1 MSAAAAQTVNP
12 NADVLKK
19 GDASN
24 MNINAARGLQDVLK
38 SNLGP
43 KGTLKMLVSGAGDI
57 KLTKDGKVL
66 LTEMQIQ
73 NPTACMIARIATAQD
88 DTTGDGTTSAVL
100 IVGEI
105 MKQAERHLSD
115 GVHPRLLCEGIE
127 AAKGAV
133 LQFLDSVRVAKDCT
147 DRPLLLQIAQ
157 ASLRTKM
164 HVELADKFTEMVVD
178 AVLCVRKPDA
188 PIDLHM
194 VEIMH
199 MQHKSGME
207 SRLVKGLVMDHGG
220 RHPGMP
226 KKLSKVRILTMNID
240 LEYQKSEV
248 NSGFYYN
255 SAEQREK
262 MVAAERKCGPRN
274 SQEGG
279 AQFGEGARAILGAH
293 SARPRPLAPHPSPLL
308 HQVGRRPR
316 RPRPRAEEEGVQ
328 GGRDP
333 PPHQS
338 EGHRSLG
345 PRHARPRGGAR
356 PPPRQAPQHGARRP
370 RVRRRGDQLAR
381 WDGAGDLRVTT
392 TPAPEAAAH
401 APSPSPSPRA
411 LPCPSHRS
419 PPSPSPPRYAEEVYE
434 QTLGEET
441 YTFVEGVANPFSC
454 TLLIKGAHSHVI
466 AQIKDAVRDGLRAV
480 SNALTDGYLVPGA
493 GGFEVMAHAALMKHK
508 SQVKGRAKLGVQAFA
523 DALLIIPK
531 TLAENAGYD
540 AQDSLISMQE
550 EHEAGSPKVGVNI
563 HDGEPMDPAAAGIWD
578 NYRVKH
584 QMLDSSAIISS
595 QLLLVDEIIRAGKQ
609 MRKG

>member
-293 SARPRPLAPHPSPLL
+293 SARPRPLAPHPLPLL
-308 HQVGRRPR
+308 PQVGRRPR

-328 GGRDP
+328 GGRDA

-338 EGHRSLG
+338 EGHRPLG

-381 WDGAGDLRVTT
+381 WDGAGDLRVRT
-392 TPAPEAAAH
+392 TPAPRGRRARPLPSP
-401 APSPSPSPRA
+401 APSPR
-411 LPCPSHRS
+411 L
-419 PPSPSPPRYAEEVYE
+419 
-434 QTLGEET
+434 
-441 YTFVEGVANPFSC
+441 
-454 TLLIKGAHSHVI
+454 
-466 AQIKDAVRDGLRAV
+466 
-480 SNALTDGYLVPGA
+480 
-493 GGFEVMAHAALMKHK
+493 
-508 SQVKGRAKLGVQAFA
+508 
-523 DALLIIPK
+523 
-531 TLAENAGYD
+531 
-540 AQDSLISMQE
+540 
-550 EHEAGSPKVGVNI
+550 
-563 HDGEPMDPAAAGIWD
+563 
-578 NYRVKH
+578 
-584 QMLDSSAIISS
+584 
-595 QLLLVDEIIRAGKQ
+595 
-609 MRKG
+609 

>member
-308 HQVGRRPR
+308 PQVGRRPR

-392 TPAPEAAAH
+392 TPAPRRRARPLPRSVPCALALLT
-401 APSPSPSPRA
+401 SP
-411 LPCPSHRS
+411 
-419 PPSPSPPRYAEEVYE
+419 PPSPFPS
-434 QTLGEET
+434 
-441 YTFVEGVANPFSC
+441 
-454 TLLIKGAHSHVI
+454 
-466 AQIKDAVRDGLRAV
+466 
-480 SNALTDGYLVPGA
+480 
-493 GGFEVMAHAALMKHK
+493 
-508 SQVKGRAKLGVQAFA
+508 
-523 DALLIIPK
+523 
-531 TLAENAGYD
+531 
-540 AQDSLISMQE
+540 
-550 EHEAGSPKVGVNI
+550 
-563 HDGEPMDPAAAGIWD
+563 
-578 NYRVKH
+578 
-584 QMLDSSAIISS
+584 
-595 QLLLVDEIIRAGKQ
+595 
-609 MRKG
+609 

>member
-274 SQEGG
+274 SEKGG
-279 AQFGEGARAILGAH
+279 AQFGGPHTPPAPAPSRLTPPLSSPRWVDDRVDLVLALKKKACKEGETLLLINQKGID
-293 SARPRPLAPHPSPLL
+293 PLALDML
-308 HQVGRRPR
+308 AR
-316 RPRPRAEEEGVQ
+316 EGV
-328 GGRDP
+328 
-333 PPHQS
+333 
-338 EGHRSLG
+338 
-345 PRHARPRGGAR
+345 
-356 PPPRQAPQHGARRP
+356 
-370 RVRRRGDQLAR
+370 LA
-381 WDGAGDLRVTT
+381 LR
-392 TPAPEAAAH
+392 
-401 APSPSPSPRA
+401 
-411 LPCPSHRS
+411 
-419 PPSPSPPRYAEEVYE
+419 
-434 QTLGEET
+434 
-441 YTFVEGVANPFSC
+441 
-454 TLLIKGAHSHVI
+454 
-466 AQIKDAVRDGLRAV
+466 
-480 SNALTDGYLVPGA
+480 
-493 GGFEVMAHAALMKHK
+493 
-508 SQVKGRAKLGVQAFA
+508 RAKRRNMERVV
-523 DALLIIPK
+523 
-531 TLAENAGYD
+531 LACGGEAIN
-540 AQDSLISMQE
+540 SL
-550 EHEAGSPKVGVNI
+550 
-563 HDGEPMDPAAAGIWD
+563 DGMEP
-578 NYRVKH
+578 
-584 QMLDSSAIISS
+584 
-595 QLLLVDEIIRAGKQ
+595 EICG
-609 MRKG
+609 

>member
-262 MVAAERKCGPRN
+262 MVAAERKWVDDRVDLVLALKKKACK
-274 SQEGG
+274 EGETLLLINQKG
-279 AQFGEGARAILGAH
+279 ID
-293 SARPRPLAPHPSPLL
+293 PLALDML
-308 HQVGRRPR
+308 AR
-316 RPRPRAEEEGVQ
+316 EGVLALRRAKRRNMERVVLAC
-328 GGRDP
+328 GG
-333 PPHQS
+333 
-338 EGHRSLG
+338 EAINSL
-345 PRHARPRGGAR
+345 
-356 PPPRQAPQHGARRP
+356 
-370 RVRRRGDQLAR
+370 
-381 WDGAGDLRVTT
+381 DGME
-392 TPAPEAAAH
+392 PEI
-401 APSPSPSPRA
+401 
-411 LPCPSHRS
+411 CG
-419 PPSPSPPRYAEEVYE
+419 YAEEVYE

-508 SQVKGRAKLGVQAFA
+508 AQVKGRAKLGVQAFA

-550 EHEAGSPKVGVNI
+550 QHEAGSPKVGVNI

>member
-43 KGTLKMLVSGAGDI
+43 KGTLKMLVSGVGDI

-279 AQFGEGARAILGAH
+279 AQFGEGARAIRGAAH
-293 SARPRPLAPHPSPLL
+293 PARPAPSRLTPPLSSPRWVDDRVDLVLALKKKACKEGETLLLINQKGIDPLALDML
-308 HQVGRRPR
+308 AR
-316 RPRPRAEEEGVQ
+316 EGV
-328 GGRDP
+328 
-333 PPHQS
+333 
-338 EGHRSLG
+338 
-345 PRHARPRGGAR
+345 
-356 PPPRQAPQHGARRP
+356 
-370 RVRRRGDQLAR
+370 LA
-381 WDGAGDLRVTT
+381 LR
-392 TPAPEAAAH
+392 
-401 APSPSPSPRA
+401 
-411 LPCPSHRS
+411 
-419 PPSPSPPRYAEEVYE
+419 
-434 QTLGEET
+434 
-441 YTFVEGVANPFSC
+441 
-454 TLLIKGAHSHVI
+454 
-466 AQIKDAVRDGLRAV
+466 
-480 SNALTDGYLVPGA
+480 
-493 GGFEVMAHAALMKHK
+493 
-508 SQVKGRAKLGVQAFA
+508 RAKRRNMERVV
-523 DALLIIPK
+523 
-531 TLAENAGYD
+531 LACGGEAIN
-540 AQDSLISMQE
+540 SL
-550 EHEAGSPKVGVNI
+550 
-563 HDGEPMDPAAAGIWD
+563 DGMEP
-578 NYRVKH
+578 
-584 QMLDSSAIISS
+584 
-595 QLLLVDEIIRAGKQ
+595 EICG
-609 MRKG
+609 